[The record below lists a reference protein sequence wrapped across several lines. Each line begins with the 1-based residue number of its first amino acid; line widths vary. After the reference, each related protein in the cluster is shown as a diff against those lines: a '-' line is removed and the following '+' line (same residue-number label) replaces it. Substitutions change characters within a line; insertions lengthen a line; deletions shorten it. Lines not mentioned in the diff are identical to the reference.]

1 MNISTNIIQK
11 ITQKPVF
18 TKINQNQMQQFEN
31 PDKNSQLPSSY
42 AIGNSLV
49 NTNLPVS
56 YSKIGEISVPGL
68 KDKAIIFKL
77 ANGQKVIILPKKGPT
92 YIKTTYNVGSLNET
106 EDIRGI
112 SHFIEHNLF
121 NGSKG
126 LEPKEYDKK
135 VADLGGSTNASTS
148 FSKTDYYLS
157 LQLLNGNSL
166 EQAIQLNAMQT
177 QFPTFPVEQL
187 QKEKEPVKSEIDLY
201 KDEPTD
207 VATGIMLKNLF
218 NIDTNSSN
226 FILGTKDNIN
236 SFSREKVLDYFN
248 TWYTP
253 DNAVTV
259 ITGDVNVDETIKLV
273 SKYYNKQSD
282 LSKTSQ
288 RHYEPIQYNDKPI
301 RTDIIQPNA
310 SSASILM
317 GFAIPDGT
325 TKEEQD
331 KIIALMSLL
340 TSSDSKLSKA
350 LDKYGLNVD
359 FYIESMQNKPN
370 GAKAIIIST
379 SPTEAQIED
388 VLKIIYSAI
397 NDIVNNPPSNEDLEI
412 YKRKSIIG
420 INNISEGSEAI
431 NYTLTTMAMENDY
444 NYFNDRIRNLQ
455 NITPMDISATAKKF
469 LDLSKVSLCV
479 SHEKTATVN
488 SINNN
493 YSLNNTGKVVS
504 FGASG
509 NPKKTITEEKEK
521 VKMYKL
527 PNNIETMTISS
538 NPGISSALSI
548 DFRTNELNNISSPA
562 FMVINELLN
571 RGSCFKNNE
580 AYNKLLNSKNIG
592 LSYSAGSDGLFITSV
607 FEDENIHDVLQLIK
621 ETLTYPN
628 FSHAEFERAK
638 QIVKDSILCEYT
650 SPMDKLSPELFPGLK
665 KYDSKEERL
674 KQLDALTLQDIQ
686 NLYSAIFATSQV
698 NATLTA
704 PIETKPYLQDI
715 FHNELSVG
723 FPVFKPFSKEN
734 SPSYN
739 IYSPNTASKILTT
752 VEEQSQAEIYQAYK
766 YKKSKNADDIAKIEL
781 LNIILGQGMSS
792 RLFTDLREN
801 EKLAYSVGSEI
812 INEKDTEAI
821 ILSIGTTSDSPNPK
835 EGSPENIT
843 KALDGFKRNIDKLKT
858 EPVSQKE
865 LDNAKIKYKTQIL
878 NSFETNVGKNAA
890 FAAFKYSP
898 YDTDH
903 YEALLDAI
911 DRVTVEDIKAAAN
924 HVFANPPIT
933 SIVASQKT
941 FDDLNL

>member
-1 MNISTNIIQK
+1 MNISTNLIQQ
-11 ITQKPVF
+11 ITKQPVLT
-18 TKINQNQMQQFEN
+18 TKNNAKVQQNEDTNKDSQM
-31 PDKNSQLPSSY
+31 PSSY
-42 AIGNSLV
+42 ALGKSLV
-49 NTNLPVS
+49 NSNLPIA
-56 YSKIGEISVPGL
+56 YSKIGEISIPGL
-68 KDKAIIFKL
+68 KDKASIFKL
-77 ANGQKVIILPKKGPT
+77 ANGQKIIILPKKGPT
-92 YIKTTYNVGSLNET
+92 YIKTTYNVGALNET

-112 SHFIEHNLF
+112 SHYIEHNLF

-126 LEPKEYDKK
+126 LDPKEYDKK

-157 LQLLNGNSL
+157 LQLLNEDSL
-166 EQAIQLNAMQT
+166 EKAIQLNAMQT
-177 QFPTFPVEQL
+177 QFPTFPVAQL
-187 QKEKEPVKSEIDLY
+187 EKEKEPVKSEIDLY

-236 SFSREKVLDYFN
+236 SFTREKVLDYFN

-259 ITGDVNVDETIKLV
+259 ITGDVNVDETINLV

-310 SSASILM
+310 SSASIIM

-359 FYIESMQNKPN
+359 FYIESMQNKHD
-370 GAKAIIIST
+370 GAKAIVISA

-388 VLKIIYSAI
+388 VLRIIYSAI
-397 NDIVNNPPSNEDLEI
+397 NDITNNPPSSEDLEI
-412 YKRKSIIG
+412 YRRKSIIG
-420 INNISEGSEAI
+420 INNLSEESEAI

-444 NYFNDRIRNLQ
+444 NYFNDKIRNLQ
-455 NITPMDISATAKKF
+455 NMTPMDISETARKF
-469 LDLSKVSLCV
+469 LDLSKISLCV
-479 SHEKTATVN
+479 SHEKTATTDSV
-488 SINNN
+488 NNN
-493 YSLNNTGKVVS
+493 YSSANNNKVVS
-504 FGASG
+504 FGAAG
-509 NPKKTITEEKEK
+509 NPQKTITEEKSK
-521 VKMYKL
+521 IKMYKL

-538 NPGISSALSI
+538 NPGISSVLSI
-548 DFRTNELNNISSPA
+548 NFNTDELNNILSPA

-571 RGSCFKNNE
+571 RGSCFKDNDTYNE
-580 AYNKLLNSKNIG
+580 LLNSKNIG
-592 LSYSAGSDGLFITSV
+592 LSFSVGVDGLSISSV
-607 FEDENIHDVLQLIK
+607 FEDENINDTMQLIK
-621 ETLTYPN
+621 EILTYPN
-628 FSHAEFERAK
+628 FSQTEFERAK
-638 QIVKDSILCEYT
+638 QIVKDSILSEYK

-674 KQLDALTLQDIQ
+674 KQLDALTIQDIQ
-686 NLYSAIFATSQV
+686 NLYSTIFATSQV

-704 PIETKPYLQDI
+704 PIDSKPYLQDI
-715 FHNELSVG
+715 FHNELATG

-739 IYSPNTASKILTT
+739 IYSPNTKPQILTN
-752 VEEQSQAEIYQAYK
+752 VEEKSQAEIYQAYK
-766 YKKSKNADDIAKIEL
+766 YKKSKNVDDIAKIEL

-812 INEKDTEAI
+812 LTEKDTEAI
-821 ILSIGTTSDSPNPK
+821 ILTIGTTSDSPNPK
-835 EGSPENIT
+835 EGSPENVT
-843 KALDGFKRNIDKLKT
+843 KALDGFKRNVNKLKT

-878 NSFETNVGKNAA
+878 NYFETNIGKNGA
-890 FAAFKYSP
+890 FSAFKYSP
-898 YDTDH
+898 YDINH

-911 DRVTVEDIKAAAN
+911 DNVTVEDIKAAAN

-933 SIVASQKT
+933 SIVASKKT
-941 FDDLNL
+941 FDALNL